1 MDLGFPSLS
10 SVLVSHFLLDLQEAH
25 QRIMAGVATD
35 GSLDTSRIL
44 YSSLNVADAL
54 GSIGAIVGPEANYI
68 LEEENERHGVH
79 DGVCH
84 FVTPESILLDE
95 YEVVR
100 ELRTDL
106 ESTAAEVRRV
116 GEDLARE

>member
-1 MDLGFPSLS
+1 
-10 SVLVSHFLLDLQEAH
+10 
-25 QRIMAGVATD
+25 MAGVATD

-44 YSSLNVADAL
+44 YSSIKVADVL
-54 GSIGAIVGPEANYI
+54 GSIGAIVDPAAHYI
-68 LEEENERHGVH
+68 LEEDDEREGVH

-95 YEVVR
+95 YEVVG

-106 ESTAAEVRRV
+106 ESTAEVQGV
-116 GEDLARE
+116 GEDRAVRE